1 MFTSCNILLLIT
13 HLKSKSSSG
22 ITVTCTSESK
32 LYETCNPWRTR
43 PTSCLNQGKTPYGIW
58 KMNDKTDGSATT
70 LTPFNLV
77 DHYPTSL
84 YKRKRILR
92 NLDSFWGSET
102 KRDKEREE
110 EEKLLRK
117 ALKEQNKT
125 PEEEQKIRTVKKGTW
140 TVHSDSKGISKECL
154 AGKRH

>member
-43 PTSCLNQGKTPYGIW
+43 PTSCLNQGKIPYGIW

-92 NLDSFWGSET
+92 NRDSFWGSET
-102 KRDKEREE
+102 KRDKERK

-125 PEEEQKIRTVKKGTW
+125 PKGRAENTNSVKKGSSLGQYTW
-140 TVHSDSKGISKECL
+140 KVKEFPRN
-154 AGKRH
+154 A